1 MNTLNEMLQNADPLR
16 REAPPTETQRDA
28 SRRIVA
34 RTTLEQR
41 HRTRGPRSVGRRTA
55 LSAVAI
61 MAATV
66 VGYVVV
72 SKQVLAAVRF
82 EARLAE
88 DRPAPG
94 LIVAHVGNST
104 RLIYLHPE
112 AVVTNDDIAQSSVVE
127 SGHSYG
133 ISVELLPPGADRM
146 RQATASHVGR
156 PVAILLDGS
165 VVMAPTVRS
174 PIDGSAMITGDFTRA
189 DAERI
194 AAGITR

>member
-1 MNTLNEMLQNADPLR
+1 
-16 REAPPTETQRDA
+16 
-28 SRRIVA
+28 
-34 RTTLEQR
+34 
-41 HRTRGPRSVGRRTA
+41 
-55 LSAVAI
+55 LSAAAI
-61 MAATV
+61 VVTAA
-66 VGYVVV
+66 VGYVSV
-72 SKQVLAAVRF
+72 SKQVLAAVGF
-82 EARLAE
+82 EVRLAE

-94 LIVAHVGNST
+94 LIVAQVGNST

-127 SGHSYG
+127 NGHSYE

-194 AAGITR
+194 AAGVTR